1 MARGSACPPNPVNHA
16 GFASTTH
23 CFTTVANHFGFMMV
37 MIVVMIVVV
46 MVMRRAQ
53 VAEIVE
59 VGATTRVELDIVM
72 DLAPLGRNIAPGR
85 LASGL

>member
-1 MARGSACPPNPVNHA
+1 
-16 GFASTTH
+16 
-23 CFTTVANHFGFMMV
+23 MMV

>member
-1 MARGSACPPNPVNHA
+1 MNHA

-23 CFTTVANHFGFMMV
+23 CFTTVANHFGFMM
-37 MIVVMIVVV
+37 VMIVVV